1 MIARFG
7 ILCSWL
13 GTAIAAPLIYISIFY
28 SATDEPAWLGIAL
41 GLIIAIVGWSIRYV
55 LAGR

>member
-1 MIARFG
+1 MVARFG

-13 GTAIAAPLIYISIFY
+13 GTAFAAPFLYMGVFA
-28 SATDEPAWLGIAL
+28 SATSEPAWPAIGL
-41 GLIIAIVGWSIRYV
+41 GLAIATAGWAIRYV